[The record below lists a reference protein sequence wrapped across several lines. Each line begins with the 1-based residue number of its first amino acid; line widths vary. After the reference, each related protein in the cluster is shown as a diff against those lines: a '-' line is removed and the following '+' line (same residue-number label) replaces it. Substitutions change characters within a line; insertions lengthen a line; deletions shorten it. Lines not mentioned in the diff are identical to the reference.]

1 MQPQQVR
8 WRPHSDLPPEE
19 REVHLKEYGLLDRWA
34 RDVPCQ
40 IGTVTGVV
48 DFYVWQDEHTFQ
60 NTHARFDVEI
70 GDFSFTVE
78 ESAEDGKS
86 YFPNSLAIPVD
97 VYGLF
102 KALANNG
109 HSETLK
115 VVDLTR
121 EQMQTLFQRPV
132 PGFTEIT

>member
-40 IGTVTGVV
+40 IGTLTGMI
-48 DFYVWQDEHTFQ
+48 DMYVWQDEHTYQ
-60 NTHARFDVEI
+60 NTRARFDVEI
-70 GDFSFTVE
+70 GEYSFTVE
-78 ESAEDGKS
+78 ETTDDGKS
-86 YFPNSLAIPVD
+86 FFPNSVAIPVD

-102 KALANNG
+102 KALAHNG
-109 HSETLK
+109 HTEILT
-115 VVDLTR
+115 VTDLTA
-121 EQMQTLFQRPV
+121 EQMKTLFQRPV
-132 PGFTEIT
+132 PGFSEKT